1 MQAIIHLLTRTNLNE
16 DDVAVGAVEGEADV
30 VPDVDVPD
38 LVVAGRGA
46 ADQPAGEGA
55 PRPRVPEAQEG
66 VGVLRAEREELELGR
81 LTEGWSMMSF
91 FSGNLI

>member
-1 MQAIIHLLTRTNLNE
+1 M
-16 DDVAVGAVEGEADV
+16 AVGAVEGEADV

-38 LVVAGRGA
+38 FVVAGRGA

-66 VGVLRAEREELELGR
+66 VGVLRAEREELELGW
-81 LTEGWSMMSF
+81 LTGMEDDIILQQELDIGLSI
-91 FSGNLI
+91 LR